1 MDNNNKGFFWLIVL
15 LTMLFS
21 FIVFDI
27 TSKKFKLKDSN
38 TETTITTTKNT
49 KDNKKDNVVQ
59 TLNTNIGTFILSKDG
74 YVFYIESNESIFNIE
89 NYTNLGEK
97 GTYTIDD
104 YLLYDEYNNPINT
117 VEAFKLDIENINS
130 LYEIKFNNE
139 TNIIM
144 LNKNGQISIL
154 SFNITNTNNLII
166 TFEKNLDEYN
176 NIVSVLTNNNS
187 VILVDK
193 DGNKYNFYK

>member
-1 MDNNNKGFFWLIVL
+1 M
-15 LTMLFS
+15 
-21 FIVFDI
+21 
-27 TSKKFKLKDSN
+27 
-38 TETTITTTKNT
+38 
-49 KDNKKDNVVQ
+49 
-59 TLNTNIGTFILSKDG
+59 IL
-74 YVFYIESNESIFNIE
+74 E